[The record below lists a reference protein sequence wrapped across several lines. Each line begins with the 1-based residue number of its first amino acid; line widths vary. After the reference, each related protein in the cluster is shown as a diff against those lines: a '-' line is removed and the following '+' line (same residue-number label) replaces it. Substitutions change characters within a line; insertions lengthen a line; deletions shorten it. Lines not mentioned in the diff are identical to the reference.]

1 MQHCLSPGQVRVSFK
16 FSSQLTAGG
25 VNVSAQGPADRGGE
39 SSLFQN
45 ALKLL
50 HCLAG
55 AGV

>member
-1 MQHCLSPGQVRVSFK
+1 MQHCLSPGQVRLSFK